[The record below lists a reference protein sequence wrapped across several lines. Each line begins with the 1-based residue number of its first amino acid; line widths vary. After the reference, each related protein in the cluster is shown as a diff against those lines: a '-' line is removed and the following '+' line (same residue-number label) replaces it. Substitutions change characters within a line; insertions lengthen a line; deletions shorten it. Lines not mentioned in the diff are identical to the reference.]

1 MSKIS
6 LRNITIFLGIVT
18 MIIFCFFFFVFFS
31 SCFTGKETS
40 SKKLSA
46 LSKATWSGSGGD
58 GI

>member
-6 LRNITIFLGIVT
+6 LRNIIIFLGIVT
-18 MIIFCFFFFVFFS
+18 VIAFFFP
-31 SCFTGKETS
+31 SCFTGKETN

-46 LSKATWSGSGGD
+46 LSEATRSVSGGD

>member
-18 MIIFCFFFFVFFS
+18 MIFFFFS

>member
-18 MIIFCFFFFVFFS
+18 MIVFCFFS